1 MPQRW
6 WMIADERSPM
16 KFLIAGAGAIGAY
29 IGARMAQAGFDVTLF
44 ARGPHLR
51 AMQERGVQ
59 VKSSEGDFAARPTI
73 VGSLEELGPVDVV
86 FLGVKAHGLPQL
98 APQLKP
104 VLGPNTTVVSTQNG
118 IPWWY
123 FQGFGGEWEGL
134 RLERVDPDGIISSAI
149 DPHRVLGSIVYFST
163 EITSPGV
170 IQHIEGNRI
179 SLGEPDGTRSERS
192 RQVAEALIASG
203 LRAPVT
209 TRLRQEIWV
218 KALGNASFNPV
229 SALTRATL
237 AQMVRDPG
245 VCSVIR
251 NIMQEVEAV
260 SRKLGMDLPVSI
272 DQRIAGAEKVGEHKT
287 SMLQDLE
294 AGRPMELEALVGAV
308 VELGERVGLPM
319 TCTRTVYACTKL
331 LAENNSPANQVS
343 QPVDAAVR

>member
-1 MPQRW
+1 
-6 WMIADERSPM
+6 M
-16 KFLIAGAGAIGAY
+16 KFLIAGAGAIGGY

-51 AMQERGVQ
+51 AMQDRGVQ
-59 VKSSEGDFAARPTI
+59 VKSSQGDFVARPTI
-73 VGSLEELGPVDVV
+73 ASSLAEVGPADVV

-104 VLGPNTTVVSTQNG
+104 VLGPDTAVVSTQNG

-123 FQGFGGEWEGL
+123 FQGFGGEWDGL
-134 RLERVDPDGIISSAI
+134 RLERVDPGGVIASAI
-149 DPHRVLGSIVYFST
+149 EVHRVVGSIVYFST
-163 EITSPGV
+163 EITAPGV

-179 SLGEPDGTRSERS
+179 SLGEPDGTRSDRS
-192 RQVAEALIASG
+192 RRIAEALIASG
-203 LRAPVT
+203 LRCPVT
-209 TRLRQEIWV
+209 TRLRHEIWV
-218 KALGNASFNPV
+218 KAMGNASLNPV

-237 AQMVRDPG
+237 VQMVRDPG
-245 VCSVIR
+245 VCAVIR

-260 SRKLGMDLPVSI
+260 AHKLGMELPVSI

-308 VELGERVGLPM
+308 VELGESVGLPM
-319 TCTRTVYACTKL
+319 ACTRTVYNCTKL
-331 LAENNSPANQVS
+331 LAQANSAVS
-343 QPVDAAVR
+343 R